1 MPSTQE
7 QTINGIGAIG
17 AMSAYEI
24 NPGPYC
30 TRGIYTGESR
40 QNYRERLQQMRSR
53 DGFPRLARRETP
65 ITSRRTASMTFQTM
79 QMPAEYPSIPP
90 KARPQSSPAR
100 QVFLSQEALIN
111 EDVLLDRK
119 ANEKTERETLRQD
132 ISSSG
137 RRSPL
142 RNTWN
147 SDQLSEVNEILRQLG
162 VSDEKEE
169 ACLKPT

>member
-7 QTINGIGAIG
+7 QTTNGLGAFG
-17 AMSAYEI
+17 AMSAYKT
-24 NPGPYC
+24 NPETYY

-65 ITSRRTASMTFQTM
+65 ITSRRTASMTSQTL
-79 QMPAEYPSIPP
+79 EYPRVPV

-119 ANEKTERETLRQD
+119 ANEKTERETLRHD

-162 VSDEKEE
+162 VSDEKGE
-169 ACLKPT
+169 AR

>member
-1 MPSTQE
+1 MPSTQ
-7 QTINGIGAIG
+7 QTANGFGAID
-17 AMSAYEI
+17 AMSAYKT
-24 NPGPYC
+24 NPETYY

-65 ITSRRTASMTFQTM
+65 ITSRRTASMT
-79 QMPAEYPSIPP
+79 QMSVEYPSVPV
-90 KARPQSSPAR
+90 KTRPQSSPAR
-100 QVFLSQEALIN
+100 QMFLSQEAFIN

-119 ANEKTERETLRQD
+119 ANEKTERETSRHD
-132 ISSSG
+132 IISSG

-162 VSDEKEE
+162 VTDEKDE
-169 ACLKPT
+169 ARSNGI